1 MQHVQ
6 DIYYDTWFISNE
18 IENLNSKINDYN
30 DIMGRISI
38 MDNQISAIEANIQL
52 QEELSTIL
60 IDSAKIMRDKA
71 KAHFEKIVTDALQFV
86 SQDSNC
92 KFVIEES
99 MVRGKPAYEFYIET
113 IVNGEVC
120 RKKPEE
126 SCGGGF
132 IDIISVTAK
141 VAYLKIFNN
150 PKIMNVCFQMDEP
163 GKMVSEQMSVKF
175 AEYIKFLGKQF
186 GLQIIMVTHNEN
198 ISSIANDT
206 FIVSKNRN
214 GISVVS
220 PFVNLTTSTI
230 TEDINNILKE
240 EDNVKGK

>member
-1 MQHVQ
+1 MQ
-6 DIYYDTWFISNE
+6 DICYNTAFISNE
-18 IENLNSKINDYN
+18 IENINSKIQEYN
-30 DIMGRISI
+30 NLIS
-38 MDNQISAIEANIQL
+38 QINAVNSTISSVEAGIRL
-52 QEELSTIL
+52 QEELNVIF

-71 KAHFEKIVTDALQFV
+71 KSHFEKIVTDALQFV
-86 SQDSNC
+86 SQDNTC

-120 RKKPEE
+120 RKRPED

-141 VAYLKIFNN
+141 VAYLQIFNN

-198 ISSIANDT
+198 LSVIADDT
-206 FIVSKNRN
+206 FVVTKNRN
-214 GISVVS
+214 GVSVVS
-220 PFVNLTTSTI
+220 PFINLSTSTI
-230 TEDINNILKE
+230 TQNIQNILKE
-240 EDNVKGK
+240 ESNVK

>member
-1 MQHVQ
+1 MHDVCNVTNL
-6 DIYYDTWFISNE
+6 ILNE
-18 IENLNSKINDYN
+18 INVLDTKIQEYKHLTTPIA
-30 DIMGRISI
+30 DINNKII
-38 MDNQISAIEANIQL
+38 DTEKAIKL
-52 QEELSTIL
+52 HEELSAIF

-71 KAHFEKIVTDALQFV
+71 KTHFEKIVTDALQFV
-86 SQDSNC
+86 SQDSTC

-113 IVNGEVC
+113 LVNGEVC

-141 VAYLKIFNN
+141 VAYLKIFSN

-163 GKMVSEQMSVKF
+163 GKMISEQMSVKF

-198 ISSIANDT
+198 IAVIANDT
-206 FIVSKNRN
+206 IVVTKNRN
-214 GISVVS
+214 GISVAS
-220 PFVNLTTSTI
+220 PFVNLSTSNI
-230 TEDINNILKE
+230 TEDVNNIIKE
-240 EDNVKGK
+240 EPNEQE

>member
-1 MQHVQ
+1 MQDVL
-6 DIYYDTWFISNE
+6 DISSTIMNE
-18 IENLNSKINDYN
+18 LNSINTQIQTYNNLETQIVNLDSKIYTT
-30 DIMGRISI
+30 
-38 MDNQISAIEANIQL
+38 ELNIKMH
-52 QEELSTIL
+52 EELSAIL
-60 IDSAKIMRDKA
+60 ISSAKVMRDKA

-86 SQDSNC
+86 SQDSTC

-120 RKKPEE
+120 RKKPED

-198 ISSIANDT
+198 ISVIADNT
-206 FIVSKNRN
+206 FTISKNRN
-214 GISVVS
+214 GVSVVS
-220 PFVNLTTSTI
+220 TLINLSTSTI
-230 TEDINNILKE
+230 TEDITNILKE
-240 EDNVKGK
+240 EADVKEK

>member
-1 MQHVQ
+1 MHDVCNVTNL
-6 DIYYDTWFISNE
+6 ILNE
-18 IENLNSKINDYN
+18 INVLDTKIQEYKHLTTQIA
-30 DIMGRISI
+30 DINNKII
-38 MDNQISAIEANIQL
+38 DTEKAIKL
-52 QEELSTIL
+52 HEELSAIF

-71 KAHFEKIVTDALQFV
+71 KTHFEKIVTDALQFV
-86 SQDSNC
+86 SQDSTC

-113 IVNGEVC
+113 LVNGEVC

-141 VAYLKIFNN
+141 VAYLKIFSN

-163 GKMVSEQMSVKF
+163 GKMISEQMSVKF

-198 ISSIANDT
+198 IAVIANDT
-206 FIVSKNRN
+206 IVVTKNRN
-214 GISVVS
+214 GISVAS
-220 PFVNLTTSTI
+220 PFVNLSTSNI
-230 TEDINNILKE
+230 TEDVNNIIKE
-240 EDNVKGK
+240 EPNEQE

>member
-1 MQHVQ
+1 MHDVCNVTNL
-6 DIYYDTWFISNE
+6 ILNE
-18 IENLNSKINDYN
+18 INILDTKIQEYN
-30 DIMGRISI
+30 HLTTQIADINNKIVDI
-38 MDNQISAIEANIQL
+38 EKAIKL
-52 QEELSTIL
+52 HEELSAIF

-71 KAHFEKIVTDALQFV
+71 KTHFEKIVTDALQFV
-86 SQDSNC
+86 SQDSTC

-113 IVNGEVC
+113 LVNGEVC

-141 VAYLKIFNN
+141 VAYLKIFSN

-163 GKMVSEQMSVKF
+163 GKMISEQMSVKF

-198 ISSIANDT
+198 IAVIANDT
-206 FIVSKNRN
+206 IVVTKNRN
-214 GISVVS
+214 GVSVAS
-220 PFVNLTTSTI
+220 PFVNLSTSNI
-230 TEDINNILKE
+230 TEDVNNIIKE
-240 EDNVKGK
+240 EPNEQE

>member
-1 MQHVQ
+1 MQN
-6 DIYYDTWFISNE
+6 ISDVTKIISDE
-18 IENLNSKINDYN
+18 IANLDSKIQEYN
-30 DIMGRISI
+30 NVTLQVNNLINKI
-38 MDNQISAIEANIQL
+38 DNTQKAIEL
-52 QEELSTIL
+52 HEELSAIF
-60 IDSAKIMRDKA
+60 IDSAKVMRDKA

-86 SQDSNC
+86 SQDSTC

-113 IVNGEVC
+113 VVNGEVC
-120 RKKPEE
+120 RKKPED

-163 GKMVSEQMSVKF
+163 GKMISEQMSTKF

-198 ISSIANDT
+198 IAVIADET
-206 FIVSKNRN
+206 FVVTKNRN
-214 GISVVS
+214 GISTVS
-220 PFVNLTTSTI
+220 PFVNLSTSNI

-240 EDNVKGK
+240 ETNE

>member
-1 MQHVQ
+1 MQHMQ
-6 DIYYDTWFISNE
+6 DICYDTGFILNE
-18 IENLNSKINDYN
+18 IENLNSKIQEYN
-30 DIMGRISI
+30 NLVSQINAISYS
-38 MDNQISAIEANIQL
+38 ISYIEASIKM
-52 QEELSTIL
+52 QEELNAIL

-71 KAHFEKIVTDALQFV
+71 KSHFEKIVTDALQFV
-86 SQDSNC
+86 SQDSTC

-113 IVNGEVC
+113 IVNGEIC
-120 RKKPEE
+120 RKKPED

-141 VAYLKIFNN
+141 VAYLQIFNN

-198 ISSIANDT
+198 ISAIANDT
-206 FIVSKNRN
+206 FVVSKNRN
-214 GISVVS
+214 GVSVVS
-220 PFVNLTTSTI
+220 PFINLSTSTI
-230 TEDINNILKE
+230 TDDISNILKE
-240 EDNVKGK
+240 EDNVKEE

>member
-1 MQHVQ
+1 MQKRVYDMTTFIADELQNVQ
-6 DIYYDTWFISNE
+6 TKITEY
-18 IENLNSKINDYN
+18 ENLDTEITHIAGKIVYLEET
-30 DIMGRISI
+30 IKFT
-38 MDNQISAIEANIQL
+38 
-52 QEELSTIL
+52 EELTL
-60 IDSAKIMRDKA
+60 IFTESAKVMRDKA

-86 SQDSNC
+86 SQDSTC

-99 MVRGKPAYEFYIET
+99 IVRGKPAYEFYIET

-120 RKKPEE
+120 RQKPED

-141 VAYLKIFNN
+141 VAYLKIFDN

-186 GLQIIMVTHNEN
+186 GLQIIMITHNEN
-198 ISSIANDT
+198 IAVMADES
-206 FIVSKNRN
+206 FITTKNRN
-214 GISVVS
+214 GISTVS
-220 PFVNLTTSTI
+220 SFINLSTSNI
-230 TEDINNILKE
+230 TKDIENILKE
-240 EDNVKGK
+240 EEDE

>member
-1 MQHVQ
+1 MQDVCKVT
-6 DIYYDTWFISNE
+6 DLISEEIKDYD
-18 IENLNSKINDYN
+18 LKIQEYN
-30 DIMGRISI
+30 DLVSKVNAITKNIAINSASI
-38 MDNQISAIEANIQL
+38 KL
-52 QEELSTIL
+52 QEELSAIL
-60 IDSAKIMRDKA
+60 IDSAKVMRDKA

-86 SQDSNC
+86 SQDSTC

-113 IVNGEVC
+113 MVNGEIC

-141 VAYLKIFNN
+141 VAYLKIFDS
-150 PKIMNVCFQMDEP
+150 PRIMNMCFIMDEP
-163 GKMVSEQMSVKF
+163 GKMISEQMSVKF

-198 ISSIANDT
+198 IAIVADET

-214 GISVVS
+214 GISTIS
-220 PFVNLTTSTI
+220 PLVNLSTSNI

-240 EDNVKGK
+240 ETDE

>member
-1 MQHVQ
+1 MQNVC
-6 DIYYDTWFISNE
+6 DVTALISQE
-18 IENLNSKINDYN
+18 LKSLDEKIMEYKTIESQIHSVNS
-30 DIMGRISI
+30 
-38 MDNQISAIEANIQL
+38 NIAKSENTIKMN
-52 QEELSTIL
+52 EELSAIL
-60 IDSAKIMRDKA
+60 IDSAKVMRDKA
-71 KAHFEKIVTDALQFV
+71 KTHFEKIVTDALQFV
-86 SQDSNC
+86 SQDSTC

-141 VAYLKIFNN
+141 VAYLQIFNN
-150 PKIMNVCFQMDEP
+150 PKIMNACFQMDEP
-163 GKMVSEQMSVKF
+163 GKMISEQMSVKF

-198 ISSIANDT
+198 IAVMADDT
-206 FIVSKNRN
+206 FVVTKNKH

-220 PFVNLTTSTI
+220 PYVNLSTTNI
-230 TEDINNILKE
+230 TEDISNILKE
-240 EDNVKGK
+240 EQNE

>member
-1 MQHVQ
+1 MQYMQ
-6 DIYYDTWFISNE
+6 DIYYDTAFISNE
-18 IENLNSKINDYN
+18 IENINSKIQDYN
-30 DIMGRISI
+30 NLVTQINTI
-38 MDNQISAIEANIQL
+38 DNQISTIQTGIQL
-52 QEELSTIL
+52 QEELSTIF

-86 SQDSNC
+86 SQDNNC

-120 RKKPEE
+120 KKKPEE

-150 PKIMNVCFQMDEP
+150 PKIMNACFQMDEP

-198 ISSIANDT
+198 ISAIADDT
-206 FIVSKNRN
+206 FVVSKNRN
-214 GISVVS
+214 GVSVVS
-220 PFVNLTTSTI
+220 PFINLSTSTI
-230 TEDINNILKE
+230 TDDISNILKE
-240 EDNVKGK
+240 EDNVKEK

>member
-1 MQHVQ
+1 MQNISDVTDLIVNETQ
-6 DIYYDTWFISNE
+6 ELNTKIQEYNNLVTQINIICDDITR
-18 IENLNSKINDYN
+18 IEN
-30 DIMGRISI
+30 SI
-38 MDNQISAIEANIQL
+38 KT
-52 QEELSTIL
+52 QEELSAIL
-60 IDSAKIMRDKA
+60 IESAKVMRDKA
-71 KAHFEKIVTDALQFV
+71 KNHFEKIVTDALQFV
-86 SQDSNC
+86 SQDSTC

-99 MVRGKPAYEFYIET
+99 TVRGKPAYEFYIET

-163 GKMVSEQMSVKF
+163 SKMVSEQMSVKF

-186 GLQIIMVTHNEN
+186 GLQIIMITHNEN
-198 ISSIANDT
+198 IAVVADNT
-206 FIVSKNRN
+206 LVVTKNRN
-214 GISVVS
+214 GISLVS
-220 PFVNLTTSTI
+220 PYVNLSVSNI
-230 TEDINNILKE
+230 TEDINNILE
-240 EDNVKGK
+240 EEANVEKA

>member
-1 MQHVQ
+1 MTYNAPDV
-6 DIYYDTWFISNE
+6 TKMISNE
-18 IENLNSKINDYN
+18 INKLDAKIQEYNNLVSQVNMIIDNIDKIKKF
-30 DIMGRISI
+30 
-38 MDNQISAIEANIQL
+38 IEL
-52 QEELSTIL
+52 HEELSAIF

-71 KAHFEKIVTDALQFV
+71 KGHFEKIVTDALQFI
-86 SQDSNC
+86 SQDNTY

-99 MVRGKPAYEFYIET
+99 MVRGKPAYEFYIES
-113 IVNGEVC
+113 IINGEVC
-120 RKKPEE
+120 RKKPED

-163 GKMVSEQMSVKF
+163 GKMISEQMSVKF

-198 ISSIANDT
+198 LAVMADDT
-206 FIVSKNRN
+206 FVVTKNKN
-214 GISVVS
+214 GISVIS
-220 PFVNLTTSTI
+220 PLVNLSTSNI
-230 TEDINNILKE
+230 TQDINNILKE
-240 EDNVKGK
+240 NPNE

>member
-1 MQHVQ
+1 ML
-6 DIYYDTWFISNE
+6 YDVNTIENMIDSQLNVMTSVIQKHDSIQNE
-18 IENLNSKINDYN
+18 IT
-30 DIMGRISI
+30 SI
-38 MDNQISAIEANIQL
+38 DASIVNTEKAIRL
-52 QEELSTIL
+52 HEELNAIF
-60 IDSAKIMRDKA
+60 IDSAKIMRNKA
-71 KAHFEKIVTDALQFV
+71 KVHFEKIVTDALQFV
-86 SQDSNC
+86 SQDNTC

-141 VAYLKIFNN
+141 VAYLQIFDN

-198 ISSIANDT
+198 IVTIADDT
-206 FIVSKNRN
+206 FVVTKNAN
-214 GISVVS
+214 GISTAT
-220 PFVNLTTSTI
+220 PYLNLSTANI
-230 TEDINNILKE
+230 TEDIDNILKE
-240 EDNVKGK
+240 ETNE

>member
-1 MQHVQ
+1 MNSFTEVSS
-6 DIYYDTWFISNE
+6 FIVNE
-18 IENLNSKINDYN
+18 IDICDNIINKNTLTKSQINSLQRNINA
-30 DIMGRISI
+30 M
-38 MDNQISAIEANIQL
+38 EANIKL
-52 QEELSTIL
+52 NEELSAIL

-71 KAHFEKIVTDALQFV
+71 KHHFEKIVTDALQFV
-86 SQDSNC
+86 SQDSTC

-113 IVNGEVC
+113 IVNGEAC

-141 VAYLKIFNN
+141 VAYLKIYNN
-150 PKIMNVCFQMDEP
+150 PKIMNYCFFMDEP
-163 GKMVSEQMSVKF
+163 GKMISEQMSVKF

-198 ISSIANDT
+198 ISVVADET
-206 FIVSKNRN
+206 FVVTKNRN
-214 GISVVS
+214 GISTVS
-220 PFVNLTTSTI
+220 SAVNLSTSNI
-230 TEDINNILKE
+230 TEDIQNILKE
-240 EDNVKGK
+240 ENNE

>member
-1 MQHVQ
+1 MQNISDVTDLIVNETQ
-6 DIYYDTWFISNE
+6 ELNTKIQEYNNLVTQINIICDDITR
-18 IENLNSKINDYN
+18 IENSIKI
-30 DIMGRISI
+30 
-38 MDNQISAIEANIQL
+38 
-52 QEELSTIL
+52 QEELSAIL
-60 IDSAKIMRDKA
+60 IESAKVMRDKA
-71 KAHFEKIVTDALQFV
+71 KNHFEKIVTDALQFV
-86 SQDSNC
+86 SQDSTC

-99 MVRGKPAYEFYIET
+99 TVRGKPAYEFYIET

-163 GKMVSEQMSVKF
+163 SKMVSEQMSVKF

-186 GLQIIMVTHNEN
+186 GLQIIMITHNEN
-198 ISSIANDT
+198 IAVVADNT
-206 FIVSKNRN
+206 LVVTKNRN
-214 GISVVS
+214 GISLVS
-220 PFVNLTTSTI
+220 PYVNLSVSNI
-230 TEDINNILKE
+230 TENINNILE
-240 EDNVKGK
+240 EEANVEKA

>member
-1 MQHVQ
+1 MQHMQ
-6 DIYYDTWFISNE
+6 DICYNTAFISNE
-18 IENLNSKINDYN
+18 IENINSKIQEYN
-30 DIMGRISI
+30 NIIS
-38 MDNQISAIEANIQL
+38 QINVVNSTISSVEAGIKL
-52 QEELSTIL
+52 QEELNAIF

-71 KAHFEKIVTDALQFV
+71 KSHFEKIVTDALQFV
-86 SQDSNC
+86 SQDNTC

-120 RKKPEE
+120 RKRPED

-141 VAYLKIFNN
+141 VAYLQIFNN

-198 ISSIANDT
+198 LSVIADDT
-206 FIVSKNRN
+206 FVVTKNMNGVST
-214 GISVVS
+214 VS
-220 PFVNLTTSTI
+220 PFVNLSTSTI
-230 TEDINNILKE
+230 TEDIQNILKE
-240 EDNVKGK
+240 ETDVKEK

>member
-1 MQHVQ
+1 MQ
-6 DIYYDTWFISNE
+6 DICYNTAFISNE
-18 IENLNSKINDYN
+18 IENINSKIQEYN
-30 DIMGRISI
+30 NIIS
-38 MDNQISAIEANIQL
+38 QINVVNSTISSVEAGIKL
-52 QEELSTIL
+52 QEELNAIF

-71 KAHFEKIVTDALQFV
+71 KSHFEKIVTDALQFV
-86 SQDSNC
+86 SQDNTC

-120 RKKPEE
+120 RKRPED

-141 VAYLKIFNN
+141 VAYLQIFNN

-198 ISSIANDT
+198 LSVIADDT
-206 FIVSKNRN
+206 FVVTKNMNGVST
-214 GISVVS
+214 VS
-220 PFVNLTTSTI
+220 SFVNLSTSTI
-230 TEDINNILKE
+230 TEDIQNILKE
-240 EDNVKGK
+240 ETDVKEK

>member
-1 MQHVQ
+1 MQHMQ
-6 DIYYDTWFISNE
+6 DICYDTGFILNE
-18 IENLNSKINDYN
+18 IDNINLKIQEYN
-30 DIMGRISI
+30 NLVTQVNTVIK
-38 MDNQISAIEANIQL
+38 QISVIEAGIKL
-52 QEELSTIL
+52 QEELSAIF

-71 KAHFEKIVTDALQFV
+71 KSHFEKIVTDALQFV
-86 SQDSNC
+86 SQDSTC

-113 IVNGEVC
+113 IVNSEVC
-120 RKKPEE
+120 RKKPED

-141 VAYLKIFNN
+141 VAYLQIFNN

-198 ISSIANDT
+198 ISTIADDT
-206 FIVSKNRN
+206 FVVAKNMNGVST
-214 GISVVS
+214 VS
-220 PFVNLTTSTI
+220 PFVNLSTSTI
-230 TEDINNILKE
+230 TEDIQNILKE
-240 EDNVKGK
+240 ETDVKEK